1 MPYSTMQGA
10 NDNNCSK
17 KKRNKKRSGGGS
29 NVIST
34 APLMT
39 GRGGGKRG
47 NAWRREGSGR
57 RHATSRFKS
66 DATSPLLL
74 PHVKVTLRNI
84 NDVAKHQTIENIITS
99 VRKFLVGAFPSSHLD
114 GTVESDAYAMTLVLE
129 RDEFDAAKSIF
140 AEAMSVNSASGDGS
154 MGTATASAFSY
165 GWIHED
171 KPAELS
177 SDRASLPLH
186 TNDIVTNFM
195 ASIADNNV
203 TDSSNINWVVDT
215 AVSQMMQQ
223 CGKQYLNFVGGRVI
237 LDEISSDGLILAER
251 VKREKEELAGGTK
264 VHTSKG
270 SEEIGLCVPADEQT
284 INTAD
289 DFFVN
294 MVERMNNYLPAV
306 CVRILSVTPVKK
318 CKRRGE
324 IGGEVQLALHP
335 PDPCLLFKEVCRDAG
350 KMALKKI
357 ISMKCCA
364 VPGGEEH
371 AMDAEIF
378 DFSNMSS
385 ANKVHPQVPY
395 YPLLSPSER
404 SRAVTRSLVLVN
416 RIIQTM
422 KFHAASL
429 KRDEFHSFWEVTESL
444 SQKTWKGHNTS
455 GKALCGAHPVFGV
468 TPDRDLR
475 FDRFD
480 STIENSNDYKAYVE
494 SLNNGSILPVEKVVT
509 GNKSWVSK
517 AASASN
523 TVAPP
528 AVDTEGRPLS
538 AIVVYMRAKHAEID
552 KVKTEIVDARE
563 KARKAAVAAKEKT
576 RKDRVKSKREP
587 IRKLKKEA
595 VQTKK
600 QASAM
605 PSSCPS
611 QKDEA

>member
-1 MPYSTMQGA
+1 MQGA
-10 NDNNCSK
+10 NDSNCFK
-17 KKRNKKRSGGGS
+17 KKRNQKRSGGGR
-29 NVIST
+29 
-34 APLMT
+34 APLTT

-47 NAWRREGSGR
+47 NAWRRDGSGR

-66 DATSPLLL
+66 DAISPLLL

-84 NDVAKHQTIENIITS
+84 DDVAKNQTIENIITS
-99 VRKFLVGAFPSSHLD
+99 VRKFLVGAFPSSHRD

-177 SDRASLPLH
+177 SDRASLTLH

-215 AVSQMMQQ
+215 AMSQMMQQ

-237 LDEISSDGLILAER
+237 LDEISSGDLILVER
-251 VKREKEELAGGTK
+251 VKRERKELACGTK

-270 SEEIGLCVPADEQT
+270 SEEIGLCEPADEQT
-284 INTAD
+284 SNMAD
-289 DFFVN
+289 EFLVDMEESNSVGTL
-294 MVERMNNYLPAV
+294 NNYLPAV

-318 CKRRGE
+318 SKRRGE

-350 KMALKKI
+350 KLALEKI

-364 VPGGEEH
+364 VPGWEEH
-371 AMDAEIF
+371 VTDA
-378 DFSNMSS
+378 DMSS
-385 ANKVHPQVPY
+385 ANQAHPQVPY

-404 SRAVTRSLVLVN
+404 SRAVTRSLVLVS

-429 KRDEFHSFWEVTESL
+429 KRDEFHSFWEVMESS
-444 SQKTWKGHNTS
+444 SQKTWKGHNIRA
-455 GKALCGAHPVFGV
+455 KALRGAHPVCGV

-494 SLNNGSILPVEKVVT
+494 SLNNGSVLLVEKVVT
-509 GNKSWVSK
+509 GNKSWVCK

-523 TVAPP
+523 TVVAP
-528 AVDTEGRPLS
+528 AVDDEGRPLS
-538 AIVVYMRAKHAEID
+538 AIVMYMRAKHAEID
-552 KVKTEIVDARE
+552 KAKTETVDARE
-563 KARKAAVAAKEKT
+563 KVRKAAVAAKEKT
-576 RKDRVKSKREP
+576 RKDKVKSKREP
-587 IRKLKKEA
+587 LRKLKKEA
-595 VQTKK
+595 VQKK
-600 QASAM
+600 KHASAL
-605 PSSCPS
+605 PSSRPVGS
-611 QKDEA
+611 SGSGVAKR

>member
-1 MPYSTMQGA
+1 MQGA
-10 NDNNCSK
+10 NDSNCFK
-17 KKRNKKRSGGGS
+17 KKRNQKRSGGGS
-29 NVIST
+29 NAIPT
-34 APLMT
+34 APLTT

-47 NAWRREGSGR
+47 NAWRRDGSGR
-57 RHATSRFKS
+57 RQATSRFKL
-66 DATSPLLL
+66 DAISPLLL

-84 NDVAKHQTIENIITS
+84 GDVAKHQTIENIITS

-114 GTVESDAYAMTLVLE
+114 GTVESDAYTMTLVLE

-154 MGTATASAFSY
+154 MGTANASAFSY
-165 GWIHED
+165 GWIHQD

-195 ASIADNNV
+195 ASIADSNV

-215 AVSQMMQQ
+215 AMSQMMQQ

-237 LDEISSDGLILAER
+237 LDEISSGGLILAER
-251 VKREKEELAGGTK
+251 VKRERKELAGGTK

-270 SEEIGLCVPADEQT
+270 SEEIGPCEPADEQT
-284 INTAD
+284 RITAD

-294 MVERMNNYLPAV
+294 MEESNSVGTLNNYLPAV

-318 CKRRGE
+318 SKRRGD
-324 IGGEVQLALHP
+324 IGGEVQLTLHP

-350 KMALKKI
+350 KLALEKI

-371 AMDAEIF
+371 ATDAEIF

-429 KRDEFHSFWEVTESL
+429 KRDESHSFWEVTESL
-444 SQKTWKGHNTS
+444 SQKTWKGRNIS
-455 GKALCGAHPVFGV
+455 GKALRGAHPVCGV
-468 TPDRDLR
+468 TPDRDFR

-494 SLNNGSILPVEKVVT
+494 SLNDGSVLPVEKVVT
-509 GNKSWVSK
+509 GSKSWVSK
-517 AASASN
+517 A
-523 TVAPP
+523 
-528 AVDTEGRPLS
+528 VDDEGRPLS

-552 KVKTEIVDARE
+552 RVKTETVDARE
-563 KARKAAVAAKEKT
+563 KAVAAKEKT
-576 RKDRVKSKREP
+576 RKDKVKSKREP
-587 IRKLKKEA
+587 LRKLKKEA

-605 PSSCPS
+605 SSS
-611 QKDEA
+611 RSVGSSGSGVAKR